1 MHPRSSPPPNLPN
14 KIYYSISEVSEYT
27 GVEPHVLRYWET
39 KFSRL
44 SPKRVAGNQRKY
56 TRSDLDLLYE
66 IIHLLHEEGY
76 TLDGAER
83 KLRAGVAQ
91 VRAEREA
98 SGKQNSHEAVEPAP
112 PTLRNDQLAR
122 LHEIREEL
130 ASIVESLS

>member
-1 MHPRSSPPPNLPN
+1 MPRTSPPPDLPN
-14 KIYYSISEVSEYT
+14 KIFYSISEVSEYT

-44 SPKRVAGNQRKY
+44 SPKRVGGNQRKY

-76 TLDGAER
+76 TLEGAER

-91 VRAEREA
+91 VRAERE
-98 SGKQNSHEAVEPAP
+98 SGGEDNGEEPAVEAP
-112 PTLRNDQLAR
+112 VGDVSQ
-122 LHEIREEL
+122 LHEIKVEL
-130 ASIVESLS
+130 QSIVQTLS